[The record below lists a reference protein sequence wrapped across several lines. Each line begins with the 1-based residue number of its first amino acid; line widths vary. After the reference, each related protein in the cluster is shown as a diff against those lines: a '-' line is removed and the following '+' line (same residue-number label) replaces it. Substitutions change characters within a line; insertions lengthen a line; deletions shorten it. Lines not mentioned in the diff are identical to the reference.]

1 MRSENLELIKTGK
14 LDLDAAR
21 NLSVFASHAEIGE
34 LSMGLGQYFGAI
46 VHFAWLMVA
55 LFICVGCFHLH
66 EFRTNNNL
74 SNKYL
79 VVVHGS
85 WWDWP
90 EPVTVYTWCEKSD
103 DDYKKETISII
114 SNSAGTRC
122 NDNMTSS
129 FYNCPTVCTFYTWK
143 PSELDASRDLEWNDG
158 RGGNELCAKHLPCG
172 LSDLTEE
179 ERSACCVETL
189 AYDTNLSFT
198 GWSDLDS
205 NKDDISSVYGK
216 GGSEESPE
224 GVYGVQV
231 LTTTIVLAWILHYH
245 RRQLIVARQVNEA
258 NITTADYA
266 VAVSGLGEHEFRR
279 EDLANHMAHYG
290 EVAAC
295 VYTKNISALLA
306 AEKKYQA
313 AVNKRDEIRA
323 YRARLVGLE
332 AETRGNGRGP
342 NKTRRP
348 FGYAFARLRKR
359 LSVFLF
365 NNVVCGGPGTE
376 AHLRKLEALVKERR
390 EKCVEAA
397 RAPVKN
403 VGEAF
408 VTFNY
413 ETHLNNCFE
422 DHRRPLLEK
431 TLTRVFPKWKIGAP
445 KFRDKILTV
454 DAAAEPSD
462 VLWANYGQSRSKRF
476 AKNALAFLGMLAALF
491 VGIGLQI
498 YFQQVRDAARIESY
512 DRALYSRATG
522 TETALGDAAAIQS
535 LTMASSL
542 VIVAVNMVLS
552 FVAKELSVWQKFS
565 TQSDFE
571 ASLMLKLTVVHVI
584 NSILVPAAFSRCPRE
599 NIVPSGTDPEGGDW
613 YGGNIYAPSWVNNT
627 DPSVPG
633 GVESATGKALMAD
646 NGKCLWYAPGGLVET
661 AFYLQLFNA
670 LVPNVI
676 AYVDVFGQV
685 RRKYL
690 ARHARTQTM
699 MDHAADPPDFI
710 LATKYAAQC
719 KTVALAMVY
728 GPILPVSYAL
738 ALFALF
744 TTYFTDKILALKRCK
759 KPVRQQN
766 QATERVVL
774 FMNVMALVQFVFSGF
789 LFYDLRFPVYVLA
802 CAALWV
808 LYQALPLNRW
818 LGIVRDATTEDGGT
832 GDLAFWSAMGKAGGK
847 GRAPGRPGRRDAR
860 PPRDEEDHARQ
871 AAARRFASKL
881 LNVPESE
888 LEKDRLDIYFP
899 PMPITA
905 NEKIMQMIVDGYKLP
920 HMITPGNPIPMR
932 RQKAHTG
939 GRARVAPPF
948 RKKETPET
956 SDGLKNGPKPTILGR
971 VKRLIGMDGASPK
984 VSPAVT
990 PRSGSATNMTRS
1002 GSATNMTRSGSAT
1015 NMTRSGSATDTAASP
1030 KLTARPSRKE
1040 TDAAIK
1046 IQAAARGRAV
1056 RRKA

>member
-1 MRSENLELIKTGK
+1 MGK
-14 LDLDAAR
+14 LR
-21 NLSVFASHAEIGE
+21 
-34 LSMGLGQYFGAI
+34 
-46 VHFAWLMVA
+46 
-55 LFICVGCFHLH
+55 
-66 EFRTNNNL
+66 
-74 SNKYL
+74 
-79 VVVHGS
+79 
-85 WWDWP
+85 
-90 EPVTVYTWCEKSD
+90 PVT
-103 DDYKKETISII
+103 
-114 SNSAGTRC
+114 R
-122 NDNMTSS
+122 
-129 FYNCPTVCTFYTWK
+129 
-143 PSELDASRDLEWNDG
+143 
-158 RGGNELCAKHLPCG
+158 
-172 LSDLTEE
+172 
-179 ERSACCVETL
+179 
-189 AYDTNLSFT
+189 
-198 GWSDLDS
+198 
-205 NKDDISSVYGK
+205 
-216 GGSEESPE
+216 
-224 GVYGVQV
+224 
-231 LTTTIVLAWILHYH
+231 
-245 RRQLIVARQVNEA
+245 
-258 NITTADYA
+258 
-266 VAVSGLGEHEFRR
+266 
-279 EDLANHMAHYG
+279 
-290 EVAAC
+290 
-295 VYTKNISALLA
+295 
-306 AEKKYQA
+306 
-313 AVNKRDEIRA
+313 
-323 YRARLVGLE
+323 
-332 AETRGNGRGP
+332 
-342 NKTRRP
+342 
-348 FGYAFARLRKR
+348 
-359 LSVFLF
+359 
-365 NNVVCGGPGTE
+365 
-376 AHLRKLEALVKERR
+376 
-390 EKCVEAA
+390 
-397 RAPVKN
+397 
-403 VGEAF
+403 
-408 VTFNY
+408 
-413 ETHLNNCFE
+413 
-422 DHRRPLLEK
+422 
-431 TLTRVFPKWKIGAP
+431 
-445 KFRDKILTV
+445 
-454 DAAAEPSD
+454 
-462 VLWANYGQSRSKRF
+462 KRF

-498 YFQQVRDAARIESY
+498 YFQQVRDAARIESH

-584 NSILVPAAFSRCPRE
+584 NSILVPAAFSRCPRA

-847 GRAPGRPGRRDAR
+847 GRAPGRPGRREREAATRRGGSRQASRGAKVRVEAAQRAGVGAREGPAGHLFPADADHR
-860 PPRDEEDHARQ
+860 EREDHADDRRRVQ
-871 AAARRFASKL
+871 AAAHDHAGEPDSDAPAEGAHGRARARGAAVPKKGDAGNVRRFKKRSEADHSRSREAADRDGRR
-881 LNVPESE
+881 VPESE
-888 LEKDRLDIYFP
+888 PRGDPEVGVRDEHDEVGVGDEHDEVGVRDEHDEVGVRDRHGGVAETHGEAL
-899 PMPITA
+899 A
-905 NEKIMQMIVDGYKLP
+905 E
-920 HMITPGNPIPMR
+920 GNR
-932 RQKAHTG
+932 RGDQDTG
-939 GRARVAPPF
+939 GRAWTRGSAESVDASRCRGERAGVSGKESETAHFILSLISSRFSFASGISRFDPTRRRSAAADRAPTPKNASAYPMRVQ
-948 RKKETPET
+948 
-956 SDGLKNGPKPTILGR
+956 S
-971 VKRLIGMDGASPK
+971 
-984 VSPAVT
+984 
-990 PRSGSATNMTRS
+990 SGSH
-1002 GSATNMTRSGSAT
+1002 
-1015 NMTRSGSATDTAASP
+1015 AAS
-1030 KLTARPSRKE
+1030 S
-1040 TDAAIK
+1040 
-1046 IQAAARGRAV
+1046 
-1056 RRKA
+1056 